1 MGGFPCGEEEIRQA
15 ELEAWPRRGDHHDP
29 QGKPNF
35 PRAFHKGR
43 GGAGKSKIYLSC
55 EYFLKK
61 RPGLRRAKGTSTAGT
76 SAADFNVDYD
86 KQGTHSYGV
95 FRHEMMH
102 ALDQAVALPKQS
114 NLLRY
119 FKSGGNLDRW
129 FKAVPKSRRVRGLA
143 RRQKKEI
150 ALLFPVTASWK
161 KNKGHSERLK
171 EIYTNIVGLRARMN
185 RPYQAEDIT
194 RLRSASTARRVELVN
209 LPSKISYHAYSDL
222 YKALKNYVNKELTD
236 QQIADLLNQVAAAD
250 KIEKPSYM
258 KQTSLAENKLI
269 ISLKK

>member
-1 MGGFPCGEEEIRQA
+1 MKPIRQA
-15 ELEAWPRRGDHHDP
+15 ELEAWPRRGDHNDP

-61 RPGLRRAKGTSTAGT
+61 RPGLRRAKKTSTAGT
-76 SAADFNVDYD
+76 SAIDFNVDYD

-102 ALDQAVALPKQS
+102 ALDQAVALPQQS

-161 KNKGHSERLK
+161 KNKGHSERIK

-194 RLRSASTARRVELVN
+194 RLRSNSAGRIELVN

-222 YKALKNYVNKELTD
+222 HKALKNYVNKELTD

-250 KIEKPSYM
+250 KIEKPPYM
-258 KQTSLAENKLI
+258 KQTSLAESKLTISFNKKTI
-269 ISLKK
+269 